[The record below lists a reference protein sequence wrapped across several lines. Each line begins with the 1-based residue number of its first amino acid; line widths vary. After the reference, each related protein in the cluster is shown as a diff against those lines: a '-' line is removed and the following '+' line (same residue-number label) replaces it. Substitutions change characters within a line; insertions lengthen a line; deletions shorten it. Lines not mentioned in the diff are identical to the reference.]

1 MIEELDLETYLS
13 LTKKSFSIYV
23 FDKIKLKNVYEEE
36 YKIEENYNSLNNVH
50 LTKFL
55 DRNIF
60 KIEKLIGR
68 FIKNIIVVIEND
80 QIFKI
85 NIGIKK
91 KNYQDSIN
99 DKYLE
104 NILVE
109 SKDLIKE
116 NYPNN
121 KIIHMIIEKYIINN
135 ESYSKFMKNL
145 NSDHLCTELNFIIIS
160 NQLVL
165 ELDRI
170 LDKYQIEIV
179 RYLDLNYIL
188 KLFEEDNFEFSTML
202 HKVKNGYNSNEVIL
216 VPKTLKKYGIF
227 EKFFQLFS

>member
-13 LTKKSFSIYV
+13 LAKNSFSIYV
-23 FDKIKLKNVYEEE
+23 FDKKKLKNIYKNEF
-36 YKIEENYNSLNNVH
+36 KIENNYNSFNFLL

-55 DRNIF
+55 DNNIF

-68 FIKNIIVVIEND
+68 FIKNIIIVIQNN
-80 QIFKI
+80 QIFRI

-91 KNYQDSIN
+91 KIYQDGIN

-104 NILVE
+104 NILIE
-109 SKDLIKE
+109 TKDLIKK
-116 NYPNN
+116 NYSNY

-135 ESYSKFMKNL
+135 ESYSKLMKNL
-145 NSDHLCTELNFIIIS
+145 DSDHLGVELNFIIIS

-165 ELDRI
+165 DLDRI
-170 LDKYQIEIV
+170 LEKYQIETV
-179 RYLDLNYIL
+179 RYLDLNYSL
-188 KLFEEDNFEFSTML
+188 KLFKENNLEFSTMF
-202 HKVKNGYNSNEVIL
+202 HKVKNGHNHNEVIL
-216 VPKTLKKYGIF
+216 VPRTDKKYGIF